1 VTERRKRPAKGRAVV
16 AAAFDYSA
24 GATIDLHA
32 HASHQLVYAVRGVM
46 RVQTAS
52 GAWIVPPNRA
62 LLVPAGVDHEIRAI
76 GALAMR
82 TLYFDVRQLK
92 KVVVG
97 KDCRVVAVPPLLRE
111 LIACLIEAQRTNRNP
126 DREAHAIALI
136 LDEIRSL
143 RTQPLRIPLPKN
155 PRLLKICEAIQSDP
169 GSTHTA
175 AQWAS
180 RFGISAKTL
189 TRDFLSDLGITFGR
203 WRQQVRLLAALER
216 LACGEPVT
224 VVAMDLG
231 YQSPSS
237 FAAMFRKT
245 LGSPPSRYFE

>member
-1 VTERRKRPAKGRAVV
+1 MTERRKRPAKGRAVV

-111 LIACLIEAQRTNRNP
+111 LIACLIEAQRTN
-126 DREAHAIALI
+126 
-136 LDEIRSL
+136 
-143 RTQPLRIPLPKN
+143 
-155 PRLLKICEAIQSDP
+155 LKICEAIQSDP